1 MKYLVVDARVC
12 ADGTVVN
19 GKRPWIHISNE
30 PMTVGGLYFI
40 LGGRHSRVKLCRVLK
55 EVI

>member
-55 EVI
+55 EVV